1 MNSRGRVALIV
12 VFIVCSLGGFM
23 VANAWPPGDADQTRV
38 ARSENDPLRALGGW
52 LRLMPDQFAE
62 MSKVDES
69 FTAERDKMEAE
80 LAAERERLASMF
92 ENESADNDA
101 IMAQVEKVIEIHD
114 RLERRVAAYLLA
126 LRPHLTAGQRAK
138 LFKRCGEEVRQ
149 AGGRR
154 RGHGRGY
161 GGPPPGRGPGAGNG
175 LGSGRGAGSGHNRE
189 LGSQPHRGRGN
200 GNGAGRGFGSHRGAG
215 QGAGMHR
222 GSADSGAG
230 SGGQQHRGGH

>member
-1 MNSRGRVALIV
+1 MNRRGRVTLVIV
-12 VFIVCSLGGFM
+12 FVLCSLGGFM
-23 VANAWPPGDADQTRV
+23 VANAWPPGEASRTRD

-69 FTAERDKMEAE
+69 FAAERDTMEAE

-92 ENESADNDA
+92 ENETANDDA

-114 RLERRVAAYLLA
+114 RLERRVASYLLA
-126 LRPHLTAGQRAK
+126 LRPHLTADQRAK

-154 RGHGRGY
+154 RGHGAGY
-161 GGPPPGRGPGAGNG
+161 GGPPPGRGPGAGGGNSTG
-175 LGSGRGAGSGHNRE
+175 
-189 LGSQPHRGRGN
+189 RGRGM
-200 GNGAGRGFGSHRGAG
+200 GPPWDREGV
-215 QGAGMHR
+215 
-222 GSADSGAG
+222 
-230 SGGQQHRGGH
+230 